1 MRIQEYRPRHNCVSI
16 DRLAESPIENWKD
29 TKNKLHQKLC
39 HYFDI
44 IERVLIKRENGVA
57 KRDKSKEAPRTI
69 IAKLLNSKDKE
80 YILKNAHH
88 LKGTNIYVYEDF

>member
-44 IERVLIKRENGVA
+44 IERVVIKRENGVA
-57 KRDKSKEAPRTI
+57 KREKSNK
-69 IAKLLNSKDKE
+69 
-80 YILKNAHH
+80 H
-88 LKGTNIYVYEDF
+88 LVQSLRSYLIPKTKSTF